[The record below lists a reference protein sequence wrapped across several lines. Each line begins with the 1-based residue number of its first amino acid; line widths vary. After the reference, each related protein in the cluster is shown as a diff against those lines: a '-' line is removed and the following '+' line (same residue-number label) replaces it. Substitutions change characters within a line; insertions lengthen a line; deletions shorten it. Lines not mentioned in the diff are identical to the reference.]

1 MSLQPLEVKD
11 LVKKIMKNE
20 EVFILDVRGEDD
32 YENWK
37 IEGKSVTTMNIP
49 LKEIK
54 QDPGKAKEKLPDEG
68 PIYAVCAKGISSQD
82 GVEILKEAG
91 VSEITHVVDGMN
103 GWSEHLEPVK
113 ISKLPGEG
121 GALYQFVRLG
131 KGCLSY
137 IIESDGEAVIVDPNR
152 MTHFY
157 TDFVEEQGLK
167 IKAVIDTHLHA
178 DHISGGREIAKQYD
192 AEYYFPD
199 KDDEGVEFEYNPLKD
214 GDEIKA
220 GAAALKAFYSPGH
233 TIGSTSLIVNDEF
246 LLTGDIL
253 FVESIGRPDLAGKA
267 EDWVEDLR
275 ETLYDRYKNL
285 AGDLTVL
292 PSHFGEMSELNED
305 GSVSDKLNA
314 LYEKNKKLNVDDA
327 GEFRH
332 MVTDNLPEQPNSHE
346 EIRKTNMGKS
356 HPDPDEKQSM
366 ETGPNNC
373 SV

>member
-32 YENWK
+32 YESWK
-37 IEGKSVTTMNIP
+37 IEGKSVTTINIP

-54 QDPGKAKEKLPDEG
+54 QEPGKAKEKLPDEG
-68 PIYAVCAKGISSQD
+68 PIYVVCAKGISSQD
-82 GVEILKEAG
+82 GVEVLKEAG

-103 GWSEHLEPVK
+103 GWSGHLEPVK

-137 IIESDGEAVIVDPNR
+137 IIESGGEAAIVDPNR

-157 TDFVEEQGLK
+157 TDFIEEQGLK

-178 DHISGGREIAKQYD
+178 DHISGGREIAGQYGAD
-192 AEYYFPD
+192 YYFPEN
-199 KDDEGVEFEYNPLKD
+199 DDEGVEFEYTPLKD
-214 GDEIKA
+214 GSEIKV
-220 GAAALKAFYSPGH
+220 GAVPVKPFYSPGH

-285 AGDLTVL
+285 AGGLTVL
-292 PSHFGEMSELNED
+292 PSHFGEMNELNED
-305 GSVSDKLNA
+305 GSVSDKLNS

-332 MVTDNLPEQPNSHE
+332 MITDNLPEQPNSHE

>member
-20 EVFILDVRGEDD
+20 EVFVLDVRGEDD
-32 YENWK
+32 YESWK

-49 LKEIK
+49 LKQIK
-54 QDPGKAKEKLPDEG
+54 QDPGKAKGKLPDEG
-68 PIYAVCAKGISSQD
+68 PIYVVCAKGISSQD
-82 GVEILKEAG
+82 GVDILKEAG
-91 VSEITHVVDGMN
+91 VADITHVVDGMN
-103 GWSEHLEPVK
+103 GWSGHLEPVK

-137 IIESDGEAVIVDPNR
+137 IIESGGEAAIVDPNR

-157 TDFVEEQGLK
+157 TDFIEEQGLK

-178 DHISGGREIAKQYD
+178 DHISGGREIAGQYGAD
-192 AEYYFPD
+192 YYFPED
-199 KDDEGVEFEYNPLKD
+199 DDEGVEFGYTPLKD
-214 GDEIKA
+214 GSEIKV
-220 GAAALKAFYSPGH
+220 GAVSVKPFYSPGH
-233 TIGSTSLIVNDEF
+233 TIGSTSLIVNGEF

-305 GSVSDKLNA
+305 GSVSDKLSS
-314 LYEKNKKLNVDDA
+314 LYEKNRKLNVEDA
-327 GEFRH
+327 VEFRH
-332 MVTDNLPEQPNSHE
+332 MVTDHLPEQPNSHE
-346 EIRKTNMGKS
+346 EIRKTNMGKL

>member
-1 MSLQPLEVKD
+1 M
-11 LVKKIMKNE
+11 
-20 EVFILDVRGEDD
+20 
-32 YENWK
+32 
-37 IEGKSVTTMNIP
+37 
-49 LKEIK
+49 
-54 QDPGKAKEKLPDEG
+54 
-68 PIYAVCAKGISSQD
+68 
-82 GVEILKEAG
+82 
-91 VSEITHVVDGMN
+91 
-103 GWSEHLEPVK
+103 
-113 ISKLPGEG
+113 
-121 GALYQFVRLG
+121 
-131 KGCLSY
+131 
-137 IIESDGEAVIVDPNR
+137 
-152 MTHFY
+152 
-157 TDFVEEQGLK
+157 
-167 IKAVIDTHLHA
+167 
-178 DHISGGREIAKQYD
+178 
-192 AEYYFPD
+192 
-199 KDDEGVEFEYNPLKD
+199 
-214 GDEIKA
+214 
-220 GAAALKAFYSPGH
+220 
-233 TIGSTSLIVNDEF
+233 NDEF

>member
-37 IEGKSVTTMNIP
+37 IEGKSVTTMNIS

-54 QDPGKAKEKLPDEG
+54 QDPGTAKEKLPDEG
-68 PIYAVCAKGISSQD
+68 PIYVVCARGISSQD

-103 GWSEHLEPVK
+103 GWSGHLEPVK
-113 ISKLPGEG
+113 ISKLPGER

-137 IIESDGEAVIVDPNR
+137 IIESGGEAAIVDPNR
-152 MTHFY
+152 MTLFY
-157 TDFVEEQGLK
+157 TDFIEEQGLK

-178 DHISGGREIAKQYD
+178 DHISGGSEIAGQYGAD
-192 AEYYFPD
+192 YYFPEN
-199 KDDEGVEFEYNPLKD
+199 DDEGVEFEYTPLKD
-214 GDEIKA
+214 GSEIKV
-220 GAAALKAFYSPGH
+220 GAVSVKPFYSPGH

-267 EDWVEDLR
+267 KDWVEDLR

-285 AGDLTVL
+285 AGGLTVL

-346 EIRKTNMGKS
+346 EIRKTNMGKV
-356 HPDPDEKQSM
+356 HPDSDEKQSM